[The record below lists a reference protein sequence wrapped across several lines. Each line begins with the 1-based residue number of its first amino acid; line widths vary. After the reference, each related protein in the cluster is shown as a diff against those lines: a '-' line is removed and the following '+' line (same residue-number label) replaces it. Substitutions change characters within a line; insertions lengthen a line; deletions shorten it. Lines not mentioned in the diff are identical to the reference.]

1 MKYNSPLVNGLH
13 SIMLRIRSRPRFLKA
28 SLQAFAVLVFL
39 YFLNAFLRTDYFH
52 PLHPIG
58 ELVFGIA
65 WLLLCYALSRTFGI
79 VTILALSF
87 SASILWG
94 LFIENVPA
102 SDFLYFHR
110 AAGRLSMGEFAYLFS
125 EKSPTVIAYYAVF
138 HWLLGPTYVA
148 NYIASSVAW
157 TGGAALAYKSLRS
170 LYDDEKKV
178 KFVCAALAF
187 CPAFVVF
194 SPVISAESVFFLLS
208 GACAWLISRHMVG
221 PSSFPG
227 LYIAVGLATAGLF
240 LTRANGIL
248 ALLLCVSIIAVA
260 RTRSPAEIEQE
271 DFESK
276 TRRYRH
282 PLALCAIVVAA
293 FFLVWFAYGYLAWQS
308 GHGLQ
313 VTSSQRGSVYLLFGT
328 NMKKGG
334 RYNVADLELAGYRG
348 ENKLPLDQ
356 ANERARKIAIER
368 IANDPI
374 GFVSFALTDKV
385 AQLWDR
391 EYGLYIWAL
400 GDKERAEKLHRLRS
414 SVGTSSLR
422 SVADSVTDPSQP
434 PSIRVWPLVFIS
446 LDGVF
451 RVTLLLFLFMLIR
464 EIRRPSPYLA
474 LGMVAF
480 LLSAPHIL
488 IEVQPRYHLAMT
500 PFIIVGS
507 TLFAYDIS
515 SRCFEWCI
523 AVRRNKQRWLK
534 NWVG

>member
-1 MKYNSPLVNGLH
+1 MKYNGSLVDGLH
-13 SIMLRIRSRPRFLKA
+13 SIMLKIRFRPHLLKT

-58 ELVFGIA
+58 ELAFGIV
-65 WLLLCYALSRTFGI
+65 WLLLCYTLSRTLGI

-87 SASILWG
+87 SASMLWG
-94 LFIENVPA
+94 LFIESVPV

-125 EKSPTVIAYYAVF
+125 EKSPTAIAYYAGF
-138 HWLLGPTYVA
+138 HWLLGPTHVT

-157 TGGAALAYKSLRS
+157 TGGAALTYKALRS
-170 LYDDEKKV
+170 LCDDEKKV

-208 GACAWLISRHMVG
+208 AACAWLISRHLVG
-221 PSSFPG
+221 RSSFPG
-227 LYIAVGLATAGLF
+227 LYIALGLATAGLF
-240 LTRANGIL
+240 LTRANGIF
-248 ALLLCVSIIAVA
+248 ALLLCISVIAVG
-260 RTRSPAEIEQE
+260 RIRSPTEIEQQ
-271 DFESK
+271 DSESK
-276 TRRYRH
+276 TRSYRH
-282 PLALCAIVVAA
+282 PIALCAIVLAA
-293 FFLVWFAYGYLAWQS
+293 FFLVWFAYGYMSWQS
-308 GHGLQ
+308 GQGFQ
-313 VTSSQRGSVYLLFGT
+313 VTSSKRGPVYILFGT
-328 NMKKGG
+328 NMERGG
-334 RYNVADLELAGYRG
+334 RFNVADMELAGYRG
-348 ENKLPLDQ
+348 ENRLPLSQ

-374 GFVSFALTDKV
+374 GFVSFSLTDKV

-391 EYGLYIWAL
+391 EYGLYIWAV
-400 GDKERAEKLHRLRS
+400 GDKERTDKLYQLRS
-414 SVGTSSLR
+414 GGAISSLR
-422 SVADSVTDPSQP
+422 SIAESVTDPSQP
-434 PSIRVWPLVFIS
+434 PSVRVWPLVFIS
-446 LDGVF
+446 LDGVY

-464 EIRRPSPYLA
+464 EIRRPSLCLA

-480 LLSAPHIL
+480 LLAIPHIL
-488 IEVQPRYHLAMT
+488 IEVQSRYHLAMT

-507 TLFAYDIS
+507 MLFAYDMW
-515 SRCFEWCI
+515 SRRFEWWA
-523 AVRRNKQRWLK
+523 AVDRQKRRWLE

>member
-1 MKYNSPLVNGLH
+1 MKYNSSLVNGLH
-13 SIMLRIRSRPRFLKA
+13 SIMLEIRSSPHLLKA
-28 SLQAFAVLVFL
+28 GLQAFALLAFL

-58 ELVFGIA
+58 ELVFGII
-65 WLLLCYALSRTFGI
+65 WLLLCWALSRTLGI

-94 LFIENVPA
+94 LFIESVPT
-102 SDFLYFHR
+102 SDFFVFHR

-125 EKSPTVIAYYAVF
+125 AKSPPAVAYYAAF
-138 HWLLGPTYVA
+138 HWLLGPTYMT

-157 TGGAALAYKSLRS
+157 TGGAALAYKALRS

-178 KFVCAALAF
+178 KFVCATLAF

-194 SPVISAESVFFLLS
+194 SPVVSSESVFFLLS
-208 GACAWLISRHMVG
+208 AVCAWLISRHIVG
-221 PSSFPG
+221 LSSSPG

-260 RTRSPAEIEQE
+260 GTRSPAEIEQE
-271 DFESK
+271 DLESK

-282 PLALCAIVVAA
+282 PLALCTIVLTA
-293 FFLVWFAYGYLAWQS
+293 FFLVCFAYGYLSWQS
-308 GHGLQ
+308 GQGLK
-313 VTSSQRGSVYLLFGT
+313 VTSPQRGSVYLLFGT
-328 NMKKGG
+328 NMERGG

-374 GFVSFALTDKV
+374 GFISFSLTDKV

-391 EYGLYIWAL
+391 QYSLYILAL
-400 GDKERAEKLHRLRS
+400 GDKERTEKFYQQRTS
-414 SVGTSSLR
+414 IGTSSLR
-422 SVADSVTDPSQP
+422 SIADSVTDPSQP

-451 RVTLLLFLFMLIR
+451 RVTLLLFLFMLIS

-480 LLSAPHIL
+480 LLSVPHIL

-515 SRCFEWCI
+515 SRCFEWCV
-523 AVRRNKQRWLK
+523 AARRHKRRWLK